1 MAAKKRLRG
10 NSSCCGSTYW
20 ATPYIVPPSGRVE
33 VRGTLHPTEEDAIR
47 MIEGRAFI
55 EYDASGTVKAG
66 PHPTLPNAAYYA
78 AKKREDEAIAVIR
91 NGRGPNNRIADT
103 WPMDPEWYRTNGST
117 ANNQTR
123 ANHAAVITGAGGE
136 GRNAHTGVTVWCA
149 ACESGADQFLS
160 GLAYAG
166 KEISPAVEAIAM
178 AASYVPVLG
187 TAISFMLTTALNL
200 AKGKGLDE
208 AALDGIGAAL
218 PGQPASRIAYEA
230 ARSIARGEPL
240 DQIAI
245 KSLPI
250 DEGSKRAANTAL
262 RIVKAVVNGENL
274 TEPVLNGF
282 YAELPPAGKKGM
294 DAARRLLRGDD
305 TAKVAVEQLDNF
317 TDLRGDLERLNAM
330 KEAARNALAAGPDAQ
345 RAFIAQAGYQG
356 ALSGMKSEVAEA
368 ITIGFIG
375 GRSEVNRALEAKGF
389 TTAER
394 NPQTLDE
401 WAARG
406 QLIINSG
413 AMYTDPKTG
422 IVRSLAA
429 IRAAQSYTITRKERF
444 DAVSGRMLQGE
455 WVENIPMTGLSR
467 RGFDIGIGAAEGQ
480 SEDGPGKQNLRSSL
494 TLLEAQK
501 GFDLALHIQFNRTL
515 QKQLLERIN
524 KMAIEGVG
532 VRPAARVKLVTVTPE
547 DKVKLSSGTQKGQY
561 MASQDPSIASAR
573 ALNPDGKFRWGFDF
587 ATALCQGMSENGPG
601 QQAWRERLGPYSIGT
616 GPGGGN
622 GTVEA
627 QQGFDVGQALQYGI
641 TKARVAA
648 GLPAYVVVSEASRFQ
663 INPQPDVA
671 AGMLL
676 ASGIAGTGQ
685 SGDVKAAIIEQT
697 FSNPAAKQGAATVI
711 AEKTGFFAKVLA
723 FFGL

>member
-1 MAAKKRLRG
+1 MATKKRLRG
-10 NSSCCGSTYW
+10 NTACCGSTYW
-20 ATPYIVPPSGRVE
+20 ATPFIVGPDGRVE
-33 VRGTLHPTEEDAIR
+33 IRGVLHDSERDAIA

-55 EYDASGTVKAG
+55 GYDVTGTIKNG
-66 PHPTLPNAAYYA
+66 PHPTLPNGPYIE
-78 AKKREDEAIAVIR
+78 AKKREDAAITVIR

-103 WPMDPEWYRTNGST
+103 WPMPWEWYLTNGSL
-117 ANNQTR
+117 ANKQTR
-123 ANHAAVITGAGGE
+123 AQHAAIITGAGKDGSK
-136 GRNAHTGVTVWCA
+136 AHQGVTVWCDW
-149 ACESGADQFLS
+149 CESPGEQLLS

-166 KEISPAVEAIAM
+166 NEVSPVIEAIAL

-200 AKGKGLDE
+200 AKGQSIDE

-218 PGQPASRIAYEA
+218 PGQPASGIAYDA
-230 ARSIARGEPL
+230 ARSLARGEPL
-240 DQIAI
+240 DQIVI
-245 KSLPI
+245 QSLPI
-250 DEGSKRAANTAL
+250 DDGTKRAASTAL
-262 RIVKAVVNGENL
+262 NIVKAIVNGQAI
-274 TEPVLNGF
+274 TEPLLNGF
-282 YAELPPAGKKGM
+282 YVELPPEGKKAM

-305 TAKVAVEQLDNF
+305 AGQIAVDQLDNF
-317 TDLRGDLERLNAM
+317 AELKGDIERLNAM
-330 KEAARNALAAGPDAQ
+330 KEQARNALAAGPEAQ

-356 ALSGMKSEVAEA
+356 AMTDMDPKVAAA
-368 ITIGFIG
+368 ITMGFIG
-375 GRSEVNRALEAKGF
+375 GRTEVNRALEAKGF

-401 WAARG
+401 FAAKG

-413 AMYTDPKTG
+413 AIYTDPKTG
-422 IVRSLAA
+422 IVKSLAA
-429 IRAAQSYTITRKERF
+429 IRAAKAYTITRKERF
-444 DAVSGRMLQGE
+444 DAVSGRMLTGE
-455 WVENIPMTGLSR
+455 WPETIPMTGLSR

-524 KMAIEGVG
+524 KMAIEGV
-532 VRPAARVKLVTVTPE
+532 RPTARVKLVTVTPE
-547 DKVKLSSGTQKGQY
+547 DKAKLSAGTQKGQH
-561 MASQDPSIASAR
+561 MASLDPSIASAR

-601 QQAWRERLGPYSIGT
+601 QQAWRERLGPYAYGT
-616 GPGGGN
+616 GPGGSN

-641 TKARVAA
+641 TKARAAA
-648 GLPAYVVVSEASRFQ
+648 GLPAYVPVAEAVRFQ

-676 ASGIAGTGQ
+676 ANGIAGGGQ
-685 SGDVKAAIIEQT
+685 TGDVKAGIIGQT
-697 FSNPAAKQGAATVI
+697 FTNPTAKQAAATVI